1 MKRGTIAVVLVSLVG
16 AACATLG
23 TRDPIQRDAIALK
36 LSGNGSAQD
45 LGNRLKQGGFEFALV
60 SSDRDSA
67 WLAAAATA
75 AGLQI
80 TRPGRV
86 GNATYTFFGPKALG
100 DTTHTVPVPG
110 GGQIRL
116 HDALYQIDKNRT
128 LDLILARFDSIT
140 DISRAARALLAYVG
154 SDVSNNAALLLA
166 IEAPSSQAGDSI
178 ARSLR
183 TYLSETRE
191 CAGGDNNAGT
201 GSSLRVFFGPT
212 ARIRCERAQV
222 LNEAGGPVSASFQLP

>member
-1 MKRGTIAVVLVSLVG
+1 MKRSTIAVVLVSLVA

-36 LSGNGSAQD
+36 VTGNTTAEQFG
-45 LGNRLKQGGFEFALV
+45 GRLKQGGYEFALV

-67 WLAAAATA
+67 WLASAATA
-75 AGLQI
+75 AGLQS

-86 GNATYTFFGPKALG
+86 GNATYNFFGPKPVG
-100 DTTHTVPVPG
+100 DTTHTVPVQG
-110 GGQIRL
+110 GGQVRL
-116 HDALYQIDKNRT
+116 HDALYQLDKERT

-140 DISRAARALLAYVG
+140 DISRATRALLTYVG
-154 SDVSNNAALLLA
+154 SDVSNNAALVLA
-166 IEAPSSQAGDSI
+166 IEAPSPAAGDSI

-191 CAGGDNNAGT
+191 CSGGENSG
-201 GSSLRVFFGPT
+201 GSTLRVFFGPNT
-212 ARIRCERAQV
+212 RIRCERAQV
-222 LNEAGGPVSASFQLP
+222 LNETGSPISASFQLP